1 MTEPET
7 MLELDD
13 TPAAGP
19 DMEVPAVEPSLPAS
33 PPTRTVIFALAL
45 LLSFTLGILGGFL
58 MSVTILPRR
67 FEAAVA
73 DILAR
78 QADEWAILPD
88 NTTVQRPATSETAAT
103 AAAADRPVAESAAAN
118 QETATAQPASPAA
131 VSAPH
136 YQLAASYSN
145 LGPRLLETGGI
156 DFEKFTAIYQ
166 RAGQPLSTKQLA
178 ILQKGT
184 DEPIVMNAKNAYFLL
199 NFLWAL
205 GLVNKNPILTEG
217 TMMQY
222 GGEAQ
227 IARFASTGGWTIGS
241 KQPAELYAA
250 SELISLTP
258 EQQAL
263 LEEVAAAVYRPCC
276 NNPTAFPDCNHGMAM
291 LGLLELMASQGA
303 DANAMFEAAKWAN
316 AFWFPQQSQELARF
330 FQASKNQDFDEI
342 NAQQAVSAAT
352 FSSSGFRSVH
362 QWLADNNLLEQ
373 APSSGNSCGV

>member
-13 TPAAGP
+13 MPGP
-19 DMEVPAVEPSLPAS
+19 DMEVPAVEPYLPAS
-33 PPTRTVIFALAL
+33 PPTRTAIFALAL

-58 MSVTILPRR
+58 MSVTILPQR

-88 NTTVQRPATSETAAT
+88 NTTVQQSATSEA
-103 AAAADRPVAESAAAN
+103 AAAADRPVVESAATN
-118 QETATAQPASPAA
+118 QETATAQPVSPAA

-145 LGPRLLETGGI
+145 LGPQLLETGGI

-166 RAGQPLSTKQLA
+166 RAGQPLSNKQLA
-178 ILQKGT
+178 ILQEGT

>member
-13 TPAAGP
+13 MPGP
-19 DMEVPAVEPSLPAS
+19 DMEVPAVEPYLPAS
-33 PPTRTVIFALAL
+33 PPTRTAIFALAL

-58 MSVTILPRR
+58 MSVTILPQR

-88 NTTVQRPATSETAAT
+88 NTTVQQSATSEA
-103 AAAADRPVAESAAAN
+103 AAAADRPVVESAATN

-145 LGPRLLETGGI
+145 LGPQLLETGGI

-166 RAGQPLSTKQLA
+166 RAGQPLSNKQLA
-178 ILQKGT
+178 ILQEGT